1 MDKTSKRTYMST
13 TPSRHITTIEPIK
26 AMNAMNLFYALGRG
40 LLGFVR
46 YILFTTVCG
55 LAFYFLLR
63 SV

>member
-1 MDKTSKRTYMST
+1 MDKISKRTYMST
-13 TPSRHITTIEPIK
+13 TPGRHITTIEPIK
-26 AMNAMNLFYALGRG
+26 AMNLFYALGRG